1 MKKVMILGAG
11 RGQVGL
17 YKAAKKLGYEAI
29 AVSID
34 GDWPGF
40 ALADRIYDLNLYDA
54 EGIARLA
61 EEIGA
66 DGVVTACLEIGLPAV
81 GAACDRNHLPG
92 ISYETALVSTDKLL
106 MKEALMRGGVR
117 TARFRKASAEEDLES
132 IVRELDFPLITKA
145 VDLSGTRGIHIAFG
159 KEDLLPCFRMTME
172 ATGRDYCVIEEYLEG
187 YECSATSLIA
197 DGKVAFVLP
206 TGDLRYGENDEVP
219 IGHYLPY
226 EDSEDILRQIEE
238 EVTKAIYAIGL
249 DNCAVN
255 VDIMISRGKAY
266 ILELT
271 GRIGANC
278 MPELTSIYYG
288 FDIHEMIVETAV
300 GNFNMAENF
309 RSRQIPKTACIG
321 EMILSEKEGTIRCLS
336 IDEPD
341 PEHVEQIWMFAGEGS
356 EIRKFTNPR
365 DCIGQIVV
373 KGADLEE
380 CRRIADETVAGIHIE
395 LERESESI

>member
-34 GDWPGF
+34 GDYPAF
-40 ALADRIYDLNLYDA
+40 PLADRIYYLNLYDA

-92 ISYETALVSTDKLL
+92 ISYQTALTSTDKLL
-106 MKEALMRGGVR
+106 MKEALMKGGVR
-117 TARFRKASAEEDLES
+117 TARFCRVASEKDLEKAKS
-132 IVRELDFPLITKA
+132 ELDFPLITKA
-145 VDLSGTRGIHIAFG
+145 VDLSGTRGIHIAFQE
-159 KEDLLPCFRMTME
+159 EDLLPCYRRTME
-172 ATGRDYCVIEEYLEG
+172 ATGKDYCVVEEYLEG
-187 YECSATSLIA
+187 YECSATSMIA
-197 DGKVAFVLP
+197 DGKVVFVLP

-226 EDSEDILRQIEE
+226 EDSGDILQQIEE

-255 VDIMISRGKAY
+255 VDIMICRGKAY

-288 FDIHEMIVETAV
+288 FDIHEMIVETSV
-300 GNFNMAENF
+300 GNFGMAETF
-309 RSRQIPKTACIG
+309 RERPVPGTACIG
-321 EMILSEKEGTIRCLS
+321 KMILSEKEGKIRKIS

-341 PEHVEQIWMFAGEGS
+341 PEHVEQIWMFASEGS
-356 EIRKFTNPR
+356 EIRKFTNPK
-365 DCIGQIVV
+365 DCIGQIIV
-373 KGADLEE
+373 KGDDLEQ
-380 CRRIADETVAGIHIE
+380 CARIADETVAGIHIE
-395 LERESESI
+395 LEQESK

>member
-17 YKAAKKLGYEAI
+17 YNAAKRLGYETI

-40 ALADRIYDLNLYDA
+40 ALADRIYYLNLYDT
-54 EGIARLA
+54 EGIAALA

-66 DGVVTACLEIGLPAV
+66 DGVVTACLEIGLPAL

-92 ISYETALVSTDKLL
+92 ISYETALISTDKLL
-106 MKEALMRGGVR
+106 MKEALMKGGVR
-117 TARFRKASAEEDLES
+117 TARFRRAAAEEDLED
-132 IVRELDFPLITKA
+132 IKKELDFPLITKA
-145 VDLSGTRGIHIAFG
+145 VDLSGTRGIHIAFEE
-159 KEDLLPCFRMTME
+159 KDLLPCFRKTME
-172 ATGRDYCVIEEYLEG
+172 ATGKDYCVIEEYLEG

-197 DGKVAFVLP
+197 NGKVAFVLP

-226 EDSEDILRQIEE
+226 EDSEDILQQIEE

-255 VDIMISRGKAY
+255 VDIMICRGKAY

-271 GRIGANC
+271 GRIGANA

-300 GNFNMAENF
+300 GNFDMAENF
-309 RSRQIPKTACIG
+309 AERKIPRTACIG

-341 PEHVEQIWMFAGEGS
+341 PEHVEQVWMFVSEGS
-356 EIRKFTNPR
+356 EIRKFTNPK

-373 KGADLEE
+373 KGDDLEQ

-395 LERESESI
+395 LEQERE